1 MAMASGA
8 TRRYGGVTAVERRER
23 RRAALVEAAMDVLA
37 AEGWE
42 AVTVRAVCAR
52 ARLNDRYFY
61 ESFSDRDELL
71 LAGLDDLIGQG
82 LQVTAT
88 ALDTAEPDIRSR
100 ARAVIDA
107 GLAFLLDD
115 PLRSRLLVE
124 SQATEV
130 LRRRRNEVVR
140 MLATMAADQG
150 RQLLGEHTPSEQDLE
165 LTTLTLVNGALEL
178 ATLWVRG
185 ELNVSREHLAD
196 FLVALLLTNA
206 EIATALE
213 RETRR

>member
-1 MAMASGA
+1 MATA
-8 TRRYGGVTAVERRER
+8 TRRYGGATAVERRER
-23 RRAALVEAAMDVLA
+23 RRAALVEAAMDVLST
-37 AEGWE
+37 EGWE
-42 AVTVRAVCAR
+42 GVTVRAVCTR
-52 ARLNDRYFY
+52 ARLNDRYFH
-61 ESFSDRDELL
+61 ESFRDRDELL
-71 LAGLDDLIGQG
+71 LAGLDDLILQG

-88 ALDTAEPDIRSR
+88 ALDTADPDIRSR
-100 ARAVIDA
+100 ARAVIEA

-130 LRRRRNEVVR
+130 LRRRRNEMVR
-140 MLATMAADQG
+140 ILATMAADQG
-150 RQLLGEHTPSEQDLE
+150 RQLLGEHTPPDEDLE
-165 LTTLTLVNGALEL
+165 LTALTLVSGALEL

>member
-1 MAMASGA
+1 MATA
-8 TRRYGGVTAVERRER
+8 TRRYGGATAVERRER
-23 RRAALVEAAMDVLA
+23 RRAALVEAAMDVLST
-37 AEGWE
+37 EGWE
-42 AVTVRAVCAR
+42 GVTVRAVCTR
-52 ARLNDRYFY
+52 ARLNDRYFH
-61 ESFSDRDELL
+61 ESFRDRDELL
-71 LAGLDDLIGQG
+71 LAGLDDLILQG

-88 ALDTAEPDIRSR
+88 ALDTADPDIRSR
-100 ARAVIDA
+100 ARAVIEA

-130 LRRRRNEVVR
+130 LRRRRNEMVR
-140 MLATMAADQG
+140 ILATMAADQG

-165 LTTLTLVNGALEL
+165 LTALTLVSGALEL

>member
-1 MAMASGA
+1 MATA
-8 TRRYGGVTAVERRER
+8 TRRYGGATAVERRER
-23 RRAALVEAAMDVLA
+23 RRAALVEAAMDVLST
-37 AEGWE
+37 EGWE
-42 AVTVRAVCAR
+42 GVTVRAVCTR
-52 ARLNDRYFY
+52 ARLNDRYFH
-61 ESFSDRDELL
+61 ESFRDRDELL
-71 LAGLDDLIGQG
+71 LAGLDDLILQG

-88 ALDTAEPDIRSR
+88 ALDTADPDIRSR
-100 ARAVIDA
+100 ARAVIEA

-130 LRRRRNEVVR
+130 LRRRRNEMVR
-140 MLATMAADQG
+140 ILATMAADQG
-150 RQLLGEHTPSEQDLE
+150 RQLLGEHTPLDEDLE
-165 LTTLTLVNGALEL
+165 LTALTLVSGALEL

>member
-8 TRRYGGVTAVERRER
+8 TRRYGGATAVERRER

-42 AVTVRAVCAR
+42 GVTVRAVCAR

-61 ESFSDRDELL
+61 ESFRDRDELL

-82 LQVTAT
+82 LQIAAT
-88 ALDTAEPDIRSR
+88 ALDTAEPDLRSR

-130 LRRRRNEVVR
+130 LRRRRNEMVR
-140 MLATMAADQG
+140 LLATMAADQG
-150 RQLLGEHTPSEQDLE
+150 RQLLGEHTPPEHDLE
-165 LTTLTLVNGALEL
+165 LTTLTLVSGALEL

-185 ELNVSREHLAD
+185 ELAVSREHLAD

-213 RETRR
+213 RETHR